1 METLGVFER
10 GKEKYTCTIKN
21 VTVFWKGQKVYEN
34 GKSVEE
40 IEGSK
45 SRRKSEKLTEL
56 L

>member
-1 METLGVFER
+1 VETLRVFKR

-21 VTVFWKGQKVYEN
+21 VTVFWKGQKVFEN

-40 IEGSK
+40 IERIK
-45 SRRKSEKLTEL
+45 RRRNSERLTEL